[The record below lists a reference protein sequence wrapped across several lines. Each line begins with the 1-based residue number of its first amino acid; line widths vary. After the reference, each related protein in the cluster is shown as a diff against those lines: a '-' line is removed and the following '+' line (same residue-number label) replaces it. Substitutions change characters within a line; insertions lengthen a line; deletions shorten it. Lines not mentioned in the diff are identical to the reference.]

1 MNRIKELRLKKGW
14 LQSDLAQLLNA
25 RPQSISN
32 YELGT
37 RGLDIDTVL
46 KLCDIFECTA
56 DYLLCRTDLPSAELT
71 EEESALIAAFRR
83 SDERA
88 RDMVRLAL
96 EPFREE
102 GSEGKAI

>member
-1 MNRIKELRLKKGW
+1 MNRLRELRQAHEWK
-14 LQSDLAQLLNA
+14 QSDLAAMLSTSV
-25 RPQSISN
+25 QSVSR
-32 YELGT
+32 YENED
-37 RGLDIDTVL
+37 RGLDVGL
-46 KLCDIFECTA
+46 VHKLCDIFGCSA

-83 SDERA
+83 CDERA
-88 RDMVRLAL
+88 RDMVKLAL